1 MRLESNTGT
10 AQRRFIR
17 SVPLCLLLAWTS
29 SSLDPAT
36 RAQPASSARPELVL
50 QVGHLAQVNSIA
62 FTADGRTIVTASD
75 DRSIRLWDA
84 QTGELLR
91 VLTGHSGP
99 VSRLALSPDGKILAS
114 GGGDGTIRL
123 WSVETWDTLQTL
135 KPGMAVRA
143 LAFSPDRRL
152 LAAGCAEAN
161 MQVDRLAR
169 GGVIR
174 GDELFTFTGAV
185 KVWNYLDGS
194 LVRTLEVQGG
204 VDAVDFLSRDTLL
217 LTLMLLPPKQGDT
230 ATEEWVAFTP
240 EGYFDASPGA
250 GPFIRFRSGSRLLPL
265 AEGWEKFRRPA
276 VVRQVLQS
284 AANDGNIQR

>member
-10 AQRRFIR
+10 AERRFIR

-29 SSLDPAT
+29 SSFDPAT
-36 RAQPASSARPELVL
+36 RAQPSSSARPELVL
-50 QVGHLAQVNSIA
+50 QLGHLAQVNSIA
-62 FTADGRTIVTASD
+62 FTTDGRTIVTASD

-99 VSRLALSPDGKILAS
+99 VNRLALAPDGKILAS

-123 WSVETWDTLQTL
+123 WSVETWDILQTL

-152 LAAGCAEAN
+152 LAAGCAEAD

-174 GDELFTFTGAV
+174 GDELFTLKGAV

-194 LVRTLEVQGG
+194 LVRALEVQGG
-204 VDAVDFLSRDTLL
+204 VDAVDFLNRDTLL
-217 LTLMLLPPKQGDT
+217 TNARAEKLAVAWDT
-230 ATEEWVAFTP
+230 TTW
-240 EGYFDASPGA
+240 
-250 GPFIRFRSGSRLLPL
+250 RQKPL
-265 AEGWEKFRRPA
+265 
-276 VVRQVLQS
+276 
-284 AANDGNIQR
+284 